1 MPTARTVLYLVTAFY
16 VMTATLSL
24 VTAAPTT
31 ISSAPAAITTSP
43 GEMNGNPAVLTFN
56 QSQCPDPT
64 NAASQVNA
72 ARNSLCYGHLLA
84 DGVINDTL
92 EVSKLN
98 NTVITIIIYYT

>member
-72 ARNSLCYGHLLA
+72 ARNLLCYGHYLA

-92 EVSKLN
+92 KVSN
-98 NTVITIIIYYT
+98 NTVITIIIYL